1 MTSPKRYGI
10 ASSILLKDSARSSSI
25 PTRMALIPTPTLN
38 WPTTFR
44 MPTAPSRPGNEA
56 ASDRA
61 SLYKLALFLLA
72 CSLAFKML
80 YQPLDKFDN
89 ITILLFRDIACQLLL
104 QNTRLLPVGVMSER
118 HVEKM
123 SPRHAASMPVLLYAL
138 FSRHFFACD
147 FASHMLQ
154 IIASMRSIEMLFVV
168 SSAFVIKR
176 RHT

>member
-1 MTSPKRYGI
+1 
-10 ASSILLKDSARSSSI
+10 
-25 PTRMALIPTPTLN
+25 
-38 WPTTFR
+38 
-44 MPTAPSRPGNEA
+44 
-56 ASDRA
+56 
-61 SLYKLALFLLA
+61 LYKLALFLLA

-104 QNTRLLPVGVMSER
+104 QNTRLLPVEVMSER

-123 SPRHAASMPVLLYAL
+123 SPRHAASMPVLLYTL
-138 FSRHFFACD
+138 FSRHFFVCD
-147 FASHMLQ
+147 FASHILQ

-168 SSAFVIKR
+168 FSAFVIKR